1 MILFSLV
8 GGKLMKTVNCPHCG
22 QEIPDN
28 AIVCPNCKERCLSNK
43 NRIVAACLGFILGV
57 LGIHNFYLSYTTRGW
72 IELGCS
78 ALGALLLL
86 KGYLDKSTAL
96 LVIGIVVIALVY
108 VAAVVQG
115 ILFLTRTIGR
125 DGKGKRLA

>member
-1 MILFSLV
+1 
-8 GGKLMKTVNCPHCG
+8 MKTVKCQHCG
-22 QEIPDN
+22 QEIPEN
-28 AIVCPNCKERCLSNK
+28 AIVCPNCSERCLSTKNK
-43 NRIVAACLGFILGV
+43 ILAAIFAIILGP

-86 KGYLDKSTAL
+86 KGFVDASTAL
-96 LVIGIVVIALVY
+96 LVVGIVIMALVW
-108 VAAVVQG
+108 VSAIVQG
-115 ILFLTRTIGR
+115 ILYLTRTIGR